1 MAYQPHDYYARKA
14 KAEHYA
20 ARSVYKLKEINE
32 RFRILKKGQQV
43 MDLGAAPGSW
53 SQYISSIIGNSG
65 RLLGIDQK
73 PVQVK
78 LPNAVFITADLH
90 QSDLDSLIKQCGLD
104 GRFDVVLSDMAPST
118 TSSRFADQMCS
129 LELAR
134 LALNLAVRY
143 LKKGGSLV
151 IKIFASED
159 AVLFR
164 NEIAIHFEKVVSFRP
179 RSTQKSSKEFF
190 YIATGFKGS

>member
-1 MAYQPHDYYARKA
+1 MVYQPHDYYARKA
-14 KAEHYA
+14 KAEHYP
-20 ARSVYKLKEINE
+20 ARSVYKLQEINK
-32 RFRILKKGQQV
+32 RFRILRKGQQV

-53 SQYISSIIGNSG
+53 SQFVSDIIGSSG
-65 RLLGIDQK
+65 RLLGIDLK

-78 LPNAVFITADLH
+78 LPNAVFITADLD
-90 QSDLDSLIKQCGLD
+90 QTDVDTMIKQCGLD
-104 GRFDVVLSDMAPST
+104 SRFDVVLSDMAPST
-118 TSSRFADQMCS
+118 TSSRFTDQMRS

-134 LALNLAVRY
+134 LALNMAVRY

-159 AVLFR
+159 ATSFR
-164 NEIAIHFEKVVSFRP
+164 KEIALHFEKVSAFRP

-190 YIATGFKGS
+190 YIATGFKGP